1 MLYWLIPLGIVLFFL
16 LVALVTM
23 LVCFF
28 RIFWTS
34 RKPCTE
40 EFPIPHGEIY
50 EVHRKQMTDWIR
62 DARAYP
68 YREVSITSHDGLVL
82 RGRYFEQ
89 KKGAPIELLLHGY
102 RGWAER
108 DLSGGVF
115 RCFGI
120 GHNVLTVDHRGCGE
134 SEGHVTTF
142 GAKESLDCLA
152 WIDFILREID
162 PEARIIL
169 SGVSMGAAT
178 VMTVSGME
186 LPENVVGMLADC
198 GYTSTRAII
207 SKVMRDMK
215 LPPKLLYPFARLSA
229 ILFGGFDPDARSP
242 IDSMTRC
249 RLPIIFFHGDADDF
263 VPYEMSVENYNACIS
278 DRKELVTIK
287 GAGHGVAFPVDQEG
301 YKDAARAFFD
311 SYLS

>member
-1 MLYWLIPLGIVLFFL
+1 MWYNIGKIFYKEAHSFAVLAHSALYRFVFSPRRAYHDACL
-16 LVALVTM
+16 LL
-23 LVCFF
+23 

-50 EVHRKQMTDWIR
+50 EIHRKQMTDWIR

-89 KKGAPIELLLHGY
+89 EKGAPIELLLHGY

-120 GHNVLTVDHRGCGE
+120 GHNVLIVDHRGCGE

-162 PEARIIL
+162 PTARIIL

-178 VMTVSGME
+178 VMTG
-186 LPENVVGMLADC
+186 
-198 GYTSTRAII
+198 ST
-207 SKVMRDMK
+207 
-215 LPPKLLYPFARLSA
+215 LLSRNSE
-229 ILFGGFDPDARSP
+229 
-242 IDSMTRC
+242 MT
-249 RLPIIFFHGDADDF
+249 
-263 VPYEMSVENYNACIS
+263 
-278 DRKELVTIK
+278 
-287 GAGHGVAFPVDQEG
+287 
-301 YKDAARAFFD
+301 
-311 SYLS
+311 